1 MNPVIEFTLTGNLSN
16 HDSDGTKNFT
26 VIKFHIDSL

>member
-1 MNPVIEFTLTGNLSN
+1 MNPVIVFTLTGNLSKN
-16 HDSDGTKNFT
+16 DSDGTKNFT